1 MRQYRHTQPAPSVLM
16 LLVLVILGILAAA
29 TLAASQSWA
38 GLLLACVIL
47 MIMYY
52 YFRSLTVEI
61 SDQSLN
67 WYFGSGFWRKSIP
80 LSEVARVEA
89 IRIPWWVGV
98 GIRYFGNW
106 IYCIAPG
113 DGIKVHRKDGRTVS
127 IGTDDQ
133 AGLLAAL
140 NVRQS

>member
-1 MRQYRHTQPAPSVLM
+1 M

-52 YFRSLTVEI
+52 CFRSLTVEI

-89 IRIPWWVGV
+89 IRIPWWVGG
-98 GIRYFGNW
+98 GIRYFGN
-106 IYCIAPG
+106 
-113 DGIKVHRKDGRTVS
+113 
-127 IGTDDQ
+127 
-133 AGLLAAL
+133 
-140 NVRQS
+140 